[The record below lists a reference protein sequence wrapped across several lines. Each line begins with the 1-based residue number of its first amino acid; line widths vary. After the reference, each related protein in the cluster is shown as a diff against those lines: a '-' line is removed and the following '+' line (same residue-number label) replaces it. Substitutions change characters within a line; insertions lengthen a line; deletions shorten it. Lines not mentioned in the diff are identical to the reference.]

1 MKYQELVEKLK
12 RAVLESPGQSA
23 PEVRRAAAF
32 GPGTQVPDA
41 LRAYTQKVAL
51 HAYKVT
57 DEEVESLKRAGWT
70 EDQLFEVTA
79 AAAPGAAVRRAERG
93 TAVVREAASAEPTDT
108 R

>member
-1 MKYQELVEKLK
+1 MRYSDLVEKVK
-12 RAVLESPGQSA
+12 NAVLASRGHTS

-57 DEEVESLKRAGWT
+57 DEDVEAMKRAGYS
-70 EDQLFEVTA
+70 EDHIFEVTA
-79 AAAPGAAVRRAERG
+79 AAALGAAIRRLERG
-93 TAVVREAASAEPTDT
+93 LVVVQEAVTAEPTKT